1 MNFINSIQSKLHG
14 SINPN
19 SVQYI
24 RQQDLKVQLDPSGTD
39 YVEYSGQASIFEEA
53 HVLNPQGEN
62 TTALAILQKAP
73 STLPF
78 SLASQDQFTICL
90 KYKVHDE
97 NKPLL
102 GYYFTTSQYDLSMNN
117 SVFLK
122 DDTIQV
128 SVYKASEYPI
138 DYAIT
143 GDLTSTDLNGAT
155 LTGTI
160 SESYTS
166 LDYLVTS
173 GYGQFTFTLN
183 GTSPLQQISATVLRV
198 YTVTVVYSA
207 TYFRNMY
214 AIDGSTDYI
223 ETGTLVFNAGTTYV
237 VDVSAL
243 NDTSY
248 NVVFGTTIDDITSIV
263 NDTSI
268 VNQNGDNIYVY
279 PQQTLYMFDNT
290 TQNMTRLSYQNYRFK
305 TSGTLTVNMT
315 TDTVNYFLLNG
326 GGGGGGGRKPDPGI
340 GGGGGKSL
348 HGTSVFSGS
357 YDIVIGEGRPGRAAG
372 NRFMNDYNPSV
383 AGDVN
388 VGRTSISN
396 SSGFSVATTGQET
409 QTWWAEPYDGRG
421 AFWDRSAYP
430 GKDGLES
437 NFYLGAGGGGGGV
450 DGTARHSG
458 SMYPGA
464 NGGYNGGGKGG
475 EWDQNGSDGA
485 ANTGGGGGGGGL
497 NDRNVANNEKAGGA
511 GGSGVVIIHLPEGKF
526 DYTGSYDVTNLS
538 F

>member
-1 MNFINSIQSKLHG
+1 MNLFNSIQSKLHG

-97 NKPLL
+97 TKPLL

-166 LDYLVTS
+166 LDYIVTS

-183 GTSPLQQISATVLRV
+183 GTSPLQQISATVLRI

-207 TYFRNMY
+207 SHGQNIY
-214 AIDGSTDYI
+214 AIDGSTDYYDA
-223 ETGTLVFNAGTTYV
+223 GSLVFNTGTNV
-237 VDVSAL
+237 AVDVSAL
-243 NDTSY
+243 NGTSY
-248 NVVFGTTIDDITSIV
+248 DVVFGTTIDVSSSIV

-268 VNQNGDNIYVY
+268 VNQIGDIIFVN
-279 PQQTLYMFDNT
+279 PQQTLYIFDRNIEY
-290 TQNMTRLSYQNYRFK
+290 MTKPLTLKNYMFK
-305 TSGTLTVNMT
+305 TNGTLTLQMT
-315 TDTVNYFLLNG
+315 TPTVNYYLLNG
-326 GGGGGGGRKPDPGI
+326 GGGGGGGYENYYDSESGA
-340 GGGGGKSL
+340 GGGGGTSL
-348 HGTSVFSGS
+348 HGTAIFVGT
-357 YDIVIGEGRPGRAAG
+357 YNIVIGSGLSGNAAG
-372 NRFMNDYNPSV
+372 NRNANNS
-383 AGDVN
+383 G
-388 VGRTSISN
+388 GGITSISG
-396 SSGFSVATTGQET
+396 SGVNVQTSGQIDNGGEK
-409 QTWWAEPYDGRG
+409 
-421 AFWDRSAYP
+421 AYKYRNTNYRA
-430 GKDGLES
+430 GTDGLAE
-437 NFYLGAGGGGGGV
+437 NFYFGAGGGGGGI
-450 DGTARHSG
+450 GGG
-458 SMYPGA
+458 SIEVKQPG
-464 NGGYNGGGKGG
+464 NGGYNGGGNGG
-475 EWDQNGSDGA
+475 NYNQAGFNA
-485 ANTGGGGGGGGL
+485 QANTGGGGGGGG
-497 NDRNVANNEKAGGA
+497 AGYQMRPERKYQYRGGN
-511 GGSGVVIIHLPEGKF
+511 GGSGVAIIRLPEGKF
-526 DYTGSYDVTNLS
+526 TYSGGTYQETTLE
-538 F
+538 FP

>member
-1 MNFINSIQSKLHG
+1 MNLINSIQSKLHG

-24 RQQDLKVQLDPSGTD
+24 RQQDLKVQLDPSGTG

-183 GTSPLQQISATVLRV
+183 GTSPLQQISATVLLK

-207 TYFRNMY
+207 SHGQNIY
-214 AIDGSTDYI
+214 AIDGSTDYYDA
-223 ETGTLVFNAGTTYV
+223 GSLVFNTGTNV
-237 VDVSAL
+237 AVDVSAL
-243 NDTSY
+243 NGTSY
-248 NVVFGTTIDDITSIV
+248 DVVFGTTIDVSSSIV

-268 VNQNGDNIYVY
+268 VNQIGDIIFVN
-279 PQQTLYMFDNT
+279 PQQTLYIFDRNIEY
-290 TQNMTRLSYQNYRFK
+290 MTKPLTLKNYMFK
-305 TSGTLTVNMT
+305 TNGTLTLQMT
-315 TDTVNYFLLNG
+315 TPTVNYYLLNG
-326 GGGGGGGRKPDPGI
+326 GGGGGAGYATNTSTHPRGGMGGFGGKSKTNTHSFLQGSYTIKIGSGLSGQKPYNNYGQISENANSNSSNESSIVGQGINVVTDGVYDTGRESFGARKNGAGQNGRNVYTFGFGAQ
-340 GGGGGKSL
+340 GGGGGITNL
-348 HGTSVFSGS
+348 
-357 YDIVIGEGRPGRAAG
+357 
-372 NRFMNDYNPSV
+372 
-383 AGDVN
+383 
-388 VGRTSISN
+388 
-396 SSGFSVATTGQET
+396 
-409 QTWWAEPYDGRG
+409 YDGYTQNAGSGGQTGGGNGSKSGNG
-421 AFWDRSAYP
+421 ANGQANTGS
-430 GKDGLES
+430 
-437 NFYLGAGGGGGGV
+437 GGGGGAGYRGNPSYSV
-450 DGTARHSG
+450 AS
-458 SMYPGA
+458 
-464 NGGYNGGGKGG
+464 YNGG
-475 EWDQNGSDGA
+475 N
-485 ANTGGGGGGGGL
+485 
-497 NDRNVANNEKAGGA
+497 
-511 GGSGVVIIHLPEGKF
+511 GGSGVVIIRLPEGKF
-526 DYTGSYDVTNLS
+526 TYSGSYQETTLE
-538 F
+538 FP

>member
-39 YVEYSGQASIFEEA
+39 YVEYSGQASIFEQA

-183 GTSPLQQISATVLRV
+183 GTSPLQQISATVLLK

-207 TYFRNMY
+207 TYGRDIYQVAELPNY
-214 AIDGSTDYI
+214 YTDELGLI
-223 ETGTLVFNAGTTYV
+223 FNAGTKYGVDISSLSNTYIP
-237 VDVSAL
+237 
-243 NDTSY
+243 
-248 NVVFGTTIDDITSIV
+248 VFGTTNDNSSSIV
-263 NDTSI
+263 DDTSI
-268 VNQNGDNIYVY
+268 VNRVGNIIYVS
-279 PQQTLYMFDNT
+279 PQQTLYMFN
-290 TQNMTRLSYQNYRFK
+290 QAYIHMTIPPIIYKNYRFK
-305 TSGTLTVNMT
+305 SSGTLTVNIT
-315 TDTVNYFLLNG
+315 TESVDYYLISGGGGGGSGSRYEDYSGAGGNGGGYISGNTTFSGGNNYDIVVGPGAPIGWYNGDNSCLSKITGVNINLVTPKPSASSGSGGRQINRIEGSKDGFPGGAGKLIGGLG
-326 GGGGGGGRKPDPGI
+326 GGGGGGSLFNSHNAI
-340 GGGGGKSL
+340 GGSVGGG
-348 HGTSVFSGS
+348 
-357 YDIVIGEGRPGRAAG
+357 
-372 NRFMNDYNPSV
+372 N
-383 AGDVN
+383 
-388 VGRTSISN
+388 
-396 SSGFSVATTGQET
+396 
-409 QTWWAEPYDGRG
+409 
-421 AFWDRSAYP
+421 
-430 GKDGLES
+430 
-437 NFYLGAGGGGGGV
+437 GAGGGTY
-450 DGTARHSG
+450 DPPATA
-458 SMYPGA
+458 GA
-464 NGGYNGGGKGG
+464 P
-475 EWDQNGSDGA
+475 
-485 ANTGGGGGGGGL
+485 NTGGGGGGGAVTM
-497 NDRNVANNEKAGGA
+497 NKSGA
-511 GGSGVVIIHLPEGKF
+511 PGGSGVVYIRLPEGKF
-526 DYTGSYDVTNLS
+526 SYTASYDEVANFGDTTAI
-538 F
+538 

>member
-1 MNFINSIQSKLHG
+1 MNLINSIQSKLHG

-39 YVEYSGQASIFEEA
+39 YVEYSDQASIFEEA

-97 NKPLL
+97 TKPLL

-207 TYFRNMY
+207 SHGQNIY
-214 AIDGSTDYI
+214 AIDGSTDYYDA
-223 ETGTLVFNAGTTYV
+223 GSLVFNTGTNV
-237 VDVSAL
+237 AIDVSAL
-243 NDTSY
+243 NGTSY
-248 NVVFGTTIDDITSIV
+248 DVVFGTTIDDITSIV

-268 VNQNGDNIYVY
+268 VNQIGDNIIVN
-279 PQQTLYMFDNT
+279 PQQTLYMFDRNIEY
-290 TQNMTRLSYQNYRFK
+290 MTKPLTYNNYMFK
-305 TSGTLTVNMT
+305 TSGTLTLQMT
-315 TDTVNYFLLNG
+315 TPTVNYYLLNG
-326 GGGGGGGRKPDPGI
+326 GGGGGRGQVTTSKVSDSEAGAGGA
-340 GGGGGKSL
+340 GGTSL
-348 HGTSVFSGS
+348 HGTAIFSDVGN
-357 YDIVIGEGRPGRAAG
+357 YTIVIGNGLSGSSTKNANNSG
-372 NRFMNDYNPSV
+372 
-383 AGDVN
+383 G
-388 VGRTSISN
+388 GITSISG
-396 SSGFSVATTGQET
+396 SGVNVQTSGQIDPT
-409 QTWWAEPYDGRG
+409 NGGPKQWWYYN
-421 AFWDRSAYP
+421 DRTDYN
-430 GKDGLES
+430 GKDGLVE
-437 NFYLGAGGGGGGV
+437 NFNFGAGGGSGGV
-450 DGTARHSG
+450 VVQGTHNFS
-458 SMYPGA
+458 PG
-464 NGGYNGGGKGG
+464 NGGYNGGGNGG
-475 EWDQNGSDGA
+475 LYYQDGFNGQ
-485 ANTGGGGGGGGL
+485 ANTGGGGGGGGCGHTKTPYRFY
-497 NDRNVANNEKAGGA
+497 NRA
-511 GGSGVVIIHLPEGKF
+511 GGSGGSGVAIIRLPERKF
-526 DYTGSYDVTNLS
+526 TYSGSYQETTLE
-538 F
+538 FP